1 MVVRKN
7 GVKVSSEAAIVHTK
21 SDVVQAT
28 ESLQPR
34 IVRISELF
42 SKKKCDDQLP
52 LKKRTILAKKSRK
65 KGAEYNNV
73 TMEVS
78 SFKMSNKSTVYG
90 NKQKKIKSPSNVDIL
105 VYHNSRLQHFQE
117 LQESVPIKEKKLET
131 LTDII
136 ERSKLEREI
145 SDILGKKEE
154 NEYLFNTI
162 DIIEE
167 YSRVCNTKGESTSKK
182 GLKKDTNWK
191 ITKFI
196 DKYDNIEKEQLAEK
210 YCKVVNNG
218 MMINTKQLAFN
229 NNNCEQCNGETT
241 IIKGFFTCK
250 DCGVVS
256 ENTIHDFQVSY
267 KDLQDTMM
275 KSSFSYKRINRFKE
289 ILSSLQAKENVDI
302 PSCVINAINQ
312 EIEKEHDFDISLV
325 DKKKIQYYLKRLSL
339 TAYYDN
345 IPHILNSIN
354 GINPIDIPIHVE
366 EKLLQMFET
375 IQDPFEIV
383 KERLASSR
391 LSFLNYHYT
400 LHKLSE
406 LLSLDKLQKNFKLLK
421 SIDKLRL
428 HDSIWSGICEI
439 LGWEFIPSI

>member
-1 MVVRKN
+1 MV
-7 GVKVSSEAAIVHTK
+7 GTTDGTIGC
-21 SDVVQAT
+21 
-28 ESLQPR
+28 R

-42 SKKKCDDQLP
+42 SKKKCDDQQLP

-65 KGAEYNNV
+65 KGTETNNV

-90 NKQKKIKSPSNVDIL
+90 NKQKKIKSPNSIDIV
-105 VYHNSRLQHFQE
+105 VYHNTRLKHFKE
-117 LQESVPIKEKKLET
+117 LQDSVPIKEKKLET
-131 LTDII
+131 VSDSV
-136 ERSKLEREI
+136 ERFKLQREI
-145 SDILGKKEE
+145 NEIKEKKEE
-154 NEYLFNTI
+154 NEYLFNTVEL
-162 DIIEE
+162 IEE
-167 YSRVCNTKGESTSKK
+167 YTRVCNNTSDDSSKKNSGKK

-196 DKYDNIEKEQLAEK
+196 DKYDNVEKEEIAEK
-210 YCKVVNNG
+210 YCKVINNG
-218 MMINTKQLAFN
+218 MMINTKQLTFSN
-229 NNNCEQCNGETT
+229 NSCEQCNAETKV
-241 IIKGFFTCK
+241 IEGFITCT

-312 EIEKEHDFDISLV
+312 EIEKEQDFDISLV

-354 GINPIDIPIHVE
+354 GIDPIDIPMHVE

-375 IQDPFEIV
+375 IQDPFETV
-383 KERLASSR
+383 KERIASSR

-421 SIDKLRL
+421 SVDKLRL
-428 HDSIWSGICEI
+428 HDSIWAGICDI